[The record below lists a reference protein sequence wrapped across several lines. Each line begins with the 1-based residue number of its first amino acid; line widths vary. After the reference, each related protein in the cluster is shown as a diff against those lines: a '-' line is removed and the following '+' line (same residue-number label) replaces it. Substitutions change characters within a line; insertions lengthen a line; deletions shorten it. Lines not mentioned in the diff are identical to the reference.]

1 MLGSL
6 TLPSNVLALDTS
18 GPACSLALSTEGRV
32 LERHETGAR
41 IHNERLLALLDELFK
56 EAALSP
62 RALDCLVLSVGPG
75 AFTGLRIGTSAAQAM
90 AFAAGAPV
98 LCISSLEALALT
110 HQAALVAEGLDA
122 VEVLVDA
129 RMGELYRAT
138 FVLDESGLAY
148 EDEDEITTVESLTE
162 APALSSQWGLIGDG
176 QDLPALAPRGAEA
189 GFRESSNIVR
199 ARALLPLV
207 AQREPGAPEKAVPR
221 YLEGRVRWQPA
232 AAPGIPVPSA

>member
-6 TLPSNVLALDTS
+6 TSPSNVLALDTS
-18 GPACSLALSTEGRV
+18 GPACSLALSTAGQV

-41 IHNERLLALLDELFK
+41 IHNERLLALLDDLFR

-62 RALDCLVLSVGPG
+62 RAFDCLVLSVGPG
-75 AFTGLRIGTSAAQAM
+75 AFTGLRLGTSAAQAL

-98 LCISSLEALALT
+98 LCVSSLEALALT
-110 HQAALVAEGLDA
+110 HQAALRAAGLDA

-129 RMGELYRAT
+129 RMGELYRAA
-138 FVLDESGLAY
+138 FALVDDGLEY
-148 EDEDEITTVESLTE
+148 RDEDQITTVESLTE
-162 APALSSQWGLIGDG
+162 APALSSRWGLIGDG
-176 QDLPALAPRGAEA
+176 QSLPALGARGAEVD
-189 GFRESSNIVR
+189 FREPSNIVR

-207 AQREPGAPEKAVPR
+207 TQRAPGAPEKAVPR

-232 AAPGIPVPSA
+232 APLGTPVPSA

>member
-1 MLGSL
+1 MQRSQTSPL
-6 TLPSNVLALDTS
+6 NVLALDTS
-18 GPACSLALSTEGRV
+18 GPACSLALAVAGQV

-41 IHNERLLALLDELFK
+41 IHNERLLALLDDLFK

-75 AFTGLRIGTSAAQAM
+75 AFTGLRIGTSAAQAL

-98 LCISSLEALALT
+98 LCVSSLEALALT
-110 HQAALVAEGLDA
+110 HLSALEAAGIEI

-138 FVLDESGLAY
+138 FTLGKATLEY
-148 EDEDEITTVESLTE
+148 RDEDQVATLE
-162 APALSSQWGLIGDG
+162 ALGEMPPLSSRWGLIGDG
-176 QDLPALAPRGAEA
+176 QRLPALAPRGAEA
-189 GFRESSNIVR
+189 GFCEGSNIVR

-207 AQREPGAPEKAVPR
+207 AQRTPGNPGKAVPR

-232 AAPGIPVPSA
+232 AAPGAPASSA

>member
-6 TLPSNVLALDTS
+6 TSPSNVLALDTS
-18 GPACSLALSTEGRV
+18 GPACSLALSTAGQV

-56 EAALSP
+56 EAALAP

-75 AFTGLRIGTSAAQAM
+75 AFTGLRIGTSAAQAL

-98 LCISSLEALALT
+98 LCVSSLEALALT
-110 HQAALVAEGLDA
+110 HQDAVLAAGLDA

-138 FVLDESGLAY
+138 FALGERGLAY
-148 EDEDEITTVESLTE
+148 EDEDEITTVEALTE
-162 APALSSQWGLIGDG
+162 APALSSRWGLIGDG
-176 QDLPALAPRGAEA
+176 QSLSALSARGAEV
-189 GFRESSNIVR
+189 GFQEPSNIVR

-232 AAPGIPVPSA
+232 PAPGMPVPSA